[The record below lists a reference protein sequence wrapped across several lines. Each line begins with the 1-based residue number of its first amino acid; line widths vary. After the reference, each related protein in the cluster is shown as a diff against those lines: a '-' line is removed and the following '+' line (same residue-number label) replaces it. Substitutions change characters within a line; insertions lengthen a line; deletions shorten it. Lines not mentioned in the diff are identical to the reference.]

1 VNVFNRIT
9 MILVILVVFFV
20 LTIGLFVPFESMAV
34 IEGVVGSTL
43 RTMNRI
49 RPEFLLPFRA
59 LLILSAILF
68 DMLLIGLLT
77 LEIRG
82 PARRTLRV
90 AKVGG
95 GEVSVT
101 AESLV
106 ERIQYHVDQVADV
119 IGVQVKVAPRGGG
132 VDLDLNIQTGA
143 DVNVPEKAK
152 QVLEVT
158 RQVVEDKMGLKLA
171 RKPRINVHAMPYPG
185 VVARPTAPPPSPR
198 QPMPP
203 TPPAPSSPFSPTS

>member
-1 VNVFNRIT
+1 MNAFNRIM

-20 LTIGLFVPFESMAV
+20 LTIGLFVPFESLAV
-34 IEGVVGSTL
+34 IGGVASSTL
-43 RTMNRI
+43 HTLNRI

-59 LLILSAILF
+59 LLILCAILF
-68 DMLLIGLLT
+68 DMLLIGLLV

-101 AESLV
+101 AESLA
-106 ERIQYHVDQVADV
+106 ERIQYHLDQLADV

-143 DVNVPEKAK
+143 DVNVPEKAE

-158 RQVVEDKMGLKLA
+158 RQVVEDKMGLKLG
-171 RKPRINVHAMPYPG
+171 RKPRINIHAMPYPG
-185 VVARPTAPPPSPR
+185 IVTRPTAPPQSPGR
-198 QPMPP
+198 PTPP
-203 TPPAPSSPFSPTS
+203 TPPAPSSPFSPTP

>member
-1 VNVFNRIT
+1 
-9 MILVILVVFFV
+9 
-20 LTIGLFVPFESMAV
+20 MAV

-59 LLILSAILF
+59 LLILCAILF
-68 DMLLIGLLT
+68 DVLLIGLLT

-82 PARRTLRV
+82 SARRTLRV

-106 ERIQYHVDQVADV
+106 EQIQYHVDQLADV

-143 DVNVPEKAK
+143 DVNVPEKAE

-185 VVARPTAPPPSPR
+185 VVARPTAPPQSPR
-198 QPMPP
+198 QPTPP

>member
-1 VNVFNRIT
+1 MNAFNRIV

-20 LTIGLFVPFESMAV
+20 LTIGLFVPFESLAV
-34 IEGVVGSTL
+34 IGGVAGSTL
-43 RTMNRI
+43 HTLNRI

-59 LLILSAILF
+59 LLILCAILF
-68 DMLLIGLLT
+68 DMLLIGLLV

-101 AESLV
+101 AESLA
-106 ERIQYHVDQVADV
+106 ERIQYHVDQLADV

-143 DVNVPEKAK
+143 DVNVPEKAE

-171 RKPRINVHAMPYPG
+171 RKPRINIHAMPYPG
-185 VVARPTAPPPSPR
+185 VVARPTAPPQSPGR
-198 QPMPP
+198 PTLP
-203 TPPAPSSPFSPTS
+203 TPPAPSSPFSPTP